1 MHGAI
6 TSYLFEFT
14 IIDVINNLYL
24 LKKKNTIFN
33 LAFDLH
39 QHNSLHAI
47 SRVNCVC
54 LFKSLKLRLFN
65 LIN

>member
-6 TSYLFEFT
+6 TSYFFEFT

-24 LKKKNTIFN
+24 YKKKKNTIFN

-47 SRVNCVC
+47 S
-54 LFKSLKLRLFN
+54 
-65 LIN
+65 